1 MKVEDLIESG
11 RAAMASGNLPLSIQL
26 LKRATESDPKNKY
39 AWNILAAAYFGMR
52 QNDDAIAALN
62 KQIEINPY
70 DEYAYNALGRAYWQ
84 ERKYDEAVT
93 AFNKQIEI
101 NPLDKFA
108 HAGLRRNVFRVAQV
122 RSSRR

>member
-1 MKVEDLIESG
+1 M
-11 RAAMASGNLPLSIQL
+11 
-26 LKRATESDPKNKY
+26 
-39 AWNILAAAYFGMR
+39 LAAAYMGMR
-52 QNDDAIAALN
+52 QNDDAIAALK

-84 ERKYDEAVT
+84 ERKYDDAAT

-108 HAGLRRNVFRVAQV
+108 HAGLGSMYSEWRNTIWRRPNWRKLH
-122 RSSRR
+122 RSRRTIPNFRSLSAMLI

>member
-1 MKVEDLIESG
+1 MKADDLVESG
-11 RAAMASGNLPLSIQL
+11 RAAITSNNLPMAVKL
-26 LKRATESDPKNKY
+26 LKRATEVDPKNKY
-39 AWNILAAAYFGMR
+39 AWNTLAVAYMGMR
-52 QNDDAIAALN
+52 QNDDAIAALK

-84 ERKYDEAVT
+84 ERKYDDAAT

-108 HAGLRRNVFRVAQV
+108 HANWVDVFRVAQV
-122 RSSRR
+122 